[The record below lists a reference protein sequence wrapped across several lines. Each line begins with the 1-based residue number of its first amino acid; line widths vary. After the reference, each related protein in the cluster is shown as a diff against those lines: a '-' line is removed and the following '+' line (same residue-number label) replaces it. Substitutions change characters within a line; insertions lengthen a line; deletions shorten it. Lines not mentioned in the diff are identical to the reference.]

1 MGLFSKKQTIE
12 ELEDERDRSRLKA
25 DIAGYQS
32 QEAERQALVKQLKR
46 EYGGGWKKLL
56 GVSGRADNSTLRSFL
71 SGAKQGM
78 EKQARPIREN
88 PLRRM

>member
-78 EKQARPIREN
+78 ARQASPIKEN
-88 PLRRM
+88 PLRRL